1 METHPLGGPEYYVV
15 SITTIGK
22 VRIMHELMPPMTGGG
37 PVQVSLAAEER
48 GFEVIEYDLLLTEGM
63 GEEEGGC
70 FVMCGMGK
78 FLSPDQSKDDAA
90 AKCLSSTGAGLVGME
105 EVAGPTAT
113 NLEGMDAQWMRGQ
126 EDVMNVISDS
136 TRISVESGIT
146 MDSLLMDGTTENNAI
161 VWNEENTREHSTFA
175 HCHPVVFD

>member
-1 METHPLGGPEYYVV
+1 MA
-15 SITTIGK
+15 
-22 VRIMHELMPPMTGGG
+22 RIVHEAMPPMTGGG
-37 PVQVSLAAEER
+37 AVQVASVAEER
-48 GFEVIEYDLLLTEGM
+48 GFEVIEYDLLLTEET
-63 GEEEGGC
+63 GEEEGRC
-70 FVMCGMGK
+70 TVMCGMGEL
-78 FLSPDQSKDDAA
+78 LSPDRSKDDVAA
-90 AKCLSSTGAGLVGME
+90 GCVSPTGAGLVGME